1 METTKNIR
9 RIETVLKPETFTWV
23 GDAFYTTSFIG
34 NKISRRRMDPFFAVG
49 YNADIHFD
57 AREIPRGVGAHPH
70 KGFETVTLAYKG
82 KIEHGDSLGNHG
94 VIGEGDVQWMTAGSG
109 ILHKEHHEKEWSKM
123 GGDFQMV
130 QMWVNLPA
138 KDKETE
144 PKYQD
149 LYFDTMTKVPLENGG
164 YVDVIAGEYQGQK
177 GKGTTFSPINLFN
190 ARLEKGSKGDF
201 TFPKNYNTAILVIE
215 GSIKVNDDE
224 ILEQNT
230 FAMFENDNGETFSLE
245 GLSDNTIVL
254 MMSGEPLNEPIAHYG
269 PFVMNTQE
277 QLAKAFKDFNSGK
290 FGYLV

>member
-1 METTKNIR
+1 MNTRNIEK
-9 RIETVLKPETFTWV
+9 ILKPESFNWV

-34 NKISRRRMDPFFAVG
+34 KDITRRRMDPFFALG

-82 KIEHGDSLGNHG
+82 KIEHGDSRGNHG

-109 ILHKEHHEKEWSKM
+109 ILHKEYHEEEWSKK

-138 KDKETE
+138 KDKETT

-149 LYFDTMTKVPLENGG
+149 LRFDEMTKVPLENGG
-164 YVDVIAGEYQGQK
+164 YVDVIAGEYQAVK
-177 GKGTTFSPINLFN
+177 GKGTTFSPMHLYN
-190 ARLEKGSKGDF
+190 ARLEKGSKGNF
-201 TFPKNYNTAILVIE
+201 EFPNQYNTAILVIE
-215 GSIKVNDDE
+215 GSVKVNDDQ
-224 ILEQNT
+224 ILDKNT
-230 FAMFENDNGETFSLE
+230 FAMFENGKGDTFSLE
-245 GLSDNTIVL
+245 DLNDNTIVL
-254 MMSGEPLNEPIAHYG
+254 VMSGEPLNEPIAHYG

-277 QLAKAFKDFNSGK
+277 ELVQAFEDFNAGK
-290 FGYLV
+290 FGHLD